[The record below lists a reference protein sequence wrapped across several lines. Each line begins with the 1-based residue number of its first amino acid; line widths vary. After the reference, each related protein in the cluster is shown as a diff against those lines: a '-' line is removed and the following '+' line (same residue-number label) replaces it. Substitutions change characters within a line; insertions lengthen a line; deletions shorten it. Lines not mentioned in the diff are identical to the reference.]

1 VLIKFQEPII
11 RIRTQNEMVSDL
23 QMGFVWPASLKLR
36 EVFRYARLL
45 REENPSAGGKVFE
58 GEGGTAAN
66 EDLDADRDPFNIHT
80 LFQQAGRQGA

>member
-1 VLIKFQEPII
+1 MII
-11 RIRTQNEMVSDL
+11 RIRTQNEMVGDL
-23 QMGFVWPASLKLR
+23 QMGIRLVDQPEIEGGLSVCETA
-36 EVFRYARLL
+36 AR
-45 REENPSAGGKVFE
+45 RKSSAGGKVFE